1 MTSTAARRTRAAA
14 AAQQRAAKERR
25 QRYRAIGLV
34 VVLVLVLAIE
44 VPKLMKAGSTSSSS
58 STPAPVVATPAPA
71 APTVDQ
77 VKQSKARKA
86 ALKQAPRDVFV
97 PQGGGSPATLGSVAT
112 PPGLHDPF
120 AAPSSSQAAVVPVTP
135 TVAPKTP
142 QLPGKI
148 VLGTPGAGKVAVT
161 GWIVILASIPTDAG
175 ESSATSF
182 AKTAGK
188 TGVGK
193 ISILNSSNRKP
204 LRGGFWVVYTGPYGS
219 LTQVSSAADNVHKS
233 GFTSAY
239 IRELIVYK
247 AKPKPAA
254 KKTTAKKKK

>member
-25 QRYRAIGLV
+25 QRFMAIGLV
-34 VVLVLVLAIE
+34 ALLVVVLAYE
-44 VPKLMKAGSTSSSS
+44 VPKLMKAGSSSSTS
-58 STPAPVVATPAPA
+58 TAAPVVTTPAPVAPA
-71 APTVDQ
+71 LAQ
-77 VKQSKARKA
+77 VQQSKALKA
-86 ALKQAPRDVFV
+86 LLKQPPHDVFAA
-97 PQGGGSPATLGSVAT
+97 QSTGSPATLGSVAT

-120 AAPSSSQAAVVPVTP
+120 AAPRSSQAAVVAITP
-135 TVAPKTP
+135 TAPPKTP

-148 VLGTPGAGKVAVT
+148 VLGTPGAGKVAVA

-175 ESSATSF
+175 QSSATSF

-188 TGVGK
+188 VGLGK
-193 ISILNSSNRKP
+193 ISILNSSNRRP

-219 LTQVSSAADNVHKS
+219 LTQVSAAADSVHKS

-247 AKPKPAA
+247 AKPATKTKTKP
-254 KKTTAKKKK
+254 KKK

>member
-1 MTSTAARRTRAAA
+1 MTSTAARRTKAKA
-14 AAQQRAAKERR
+14 AAQHRAAKERR
-25 QRYRAIGLV
+25 QRYMVIGLG
-34 VVLVLVLAIE
+34 VLLAVILAYE

-58 STPAPVVATPAPA
+58 SSAPA
-71 APTVDQ
+71 TVVPTPVTAAPGVNQ
-77 VKQSKARKA
+77 AVESKALKA
-86 ALKQAPRDVFV
+86 ALKQSPRDVFI
-97 PQGGGSPATLGSVAT
+97 QQTASSSTTLGSVAT

-120 AAPSSSQAAVVPVTP
+120 ASPRSSEAAVVPVTP

-148 VLGTPGAGKVAVT
+148 VLGTPGAGKVAVA
-161 GWIVILASIPTDAG
+161 GWIVILASIPTAAG

-182 AKTAGK
+182 AKSAGK
-188 TGVGK
+188 TGLGK

-204 LRGGFWVVYTGPYGS
+204 LRGGFWVVYTGPFGS
-219 LTQVSSAADNVHKS
+219 LTQVSAAADNVHKS

-247 AKPKPAA
+247 AKPATKA
-254 KKTTAKKKK
+254 TAKKKKK